1 MTTTADLSPVGA
13 PPPAEAALTPRQAQ
27 LLDQL
32 EELFLAEGFARFT
45 LEDLAVRLHCSKS
58 TLYALAGSKEQL
70 AHRVVRHFF
79 RKATEAVEAH
89 TVRETDPGLRV
100 VAYLTAVA
108 RALAPAGAAFHR
120 DLEGFPPGRE
130 TYERNTALAADR
142 VRQLIA
148 DGVAQGR
155 FREVHPALIADT
167 VTALMLRVGRGETAR
182 ATGLDDATAYRELA
196 ALLLHGISKRTPAS

>member
-1 MTTTADLSPVGA
+1 MLEPGGVMTTTAETTA
-13 PPPAEAALTPRQAQ
+13 PGEAALTRRQAE

-32 EELFLAEGFARFT
+32 EALFLAEGFARFT

-79 RKATEAVEAH
+79 RKATAAVEAH

-108 RALAPAGAAFHR
+108 RALAPAGPAFHR
-120 DLEGFPPGRE
+120 DLDVFPPGRE
-130 TYERNTALAADR
+130 TYEQNTAMAADR

-148 DGVAQGR
+148 EGVEQGR
-155 FREVHPALIADT
+155 FREVHPALVADT
-167 VTALMLRVGRGETAR
+167 VTTLMLRIGRGETAR
-182 ATGLDDATAYRELA
+182 ATGLDDAAAYRELA
-196 ALLLHGISKRTPAS
+196 ALLLHGISV

>member
-1 MTTTADLSPVGA
+1 MPIPAVSAPGTAGMTR
-13 PPPAEAALTPRQAQ
+13 RQAQ

-58 TLYALAGSKEQL
+58 TLYTLAESKEQL
-70 AHRVVRHFF
+70 ALRVVRHFF

-89 TVRETDPGLRV
+89 IETEGDPALRV
-100 VAYLTAVA
+100 TAYLIAVA
-108 RALAPAGAAFHR
+108 RALAPATPAFYA
-120 DLEGFPPGRE
+120 DLDSFAPGRAV
-130 TYERNTALAADR
+130 YERNTAAAAER
-142 VRQLIA
+142 VRRLI
-148 DGVAQGR
+148 DEGVREGR

-167 VTALMLRVGRGETAR
+167 VTTLMFRIGRGDTAR

-196 ALLLHGISKRTPAS
+196 ALLLRGISL